1 MKKGIIILVVA
12 VAILIFGWLSIYNNL
27 VAKSEKINQNQAE
40 IDNQLKRRADL
51 IPNLISTV
59 KGLSSQELKLVQ
71 TVTEA
76 RAKMSSGTTQEKL
89 AANDTLSKSILVL
102 VENYP
107 VLKSDTAYTGLMD
120 ELAGSENRI
129 ANANKVYN
137 DEVGSFNTKIK
148 TFPSSIVASVSGF
161 TAKPYLEIT
170 ETQKELPNVQF

>member
-1 MKKGIIILVVA
+1 MKKGIIIFLVA
-12 VAILIFGWLSIYNNL
+12 AAIIIFGWLSIYNNL
-27 VAKSEKINQNQAE
+27 VAMNEKISQNQAE

-51 IPNLISTV
+51 IPNLVSTV

-76 RAKMSSGTTQEKL
+76 RAKMSTGTTQEKL
-89 AANDTLSKSILVL
+89 AANATLTTSINML

-120 ELAGSENRI
+120 ELAGTENRI
-129 ANANKVYN
+129 AVANKAYN
-137 DEVGSFNTKIK
+137 DGVGTFNTKIK
-148 TFPSSIVASVSGF
+148 TFPSSIVASTSGF
-161 TAKPYLEIT
+161 TAKSYLTIT